1 MTCFRV
7 RSIELCF
14 SVGDRS
20 LLGFGIR
27 AANHLVLVRVQFGF
41 CGWSKVT
48 WVQRGGWNFTWMQC
62 RDEIDLVFVWVVEI
76 DSISVQGSELN
87 LFLLCCRKW
96 LVFSVW
102 IEINSVF
109 FVSGHRNRLDIRVGI
124 EIGLFSVMQST
135 LTWFLCAGSKLTWFQ
150 CGDRKWL
157 FFCGGQ
163 NWLRSCVQAEIS
175 WFWCFFYVWIEIELM
190 FVCVP
195 KLPRF

>member
-109 FVSGHRNRLDIRVGI
+109 VSGHRNRLDIGLGI
-124 EIGLFSVMQST
+124 GIDLVSVMGSI
-135 LTWFLCAGSKLTWFQ
+135 LTCFL
-150 CGDRKWL
+150 CGDRNLKFTCL
-157 FFCGGQ
+157 CRGQ
-163 NWLRSCVQAEIS
+163 NWLCFCVRAEIT
-175 WFWCFFYVWIEIELM
+175 WF
-190 FVCVP
+190 
-195 KLPRF
+195 